1 MELGN
6 GWALSDIS
14 GARLSWALVHPQGQT
29 FALVE
34 AHEDVALRFG
44 SSDSV
49 SQPLFV
55 YSTKWCWGELPHP
68 ELFSSRSLSALG
80 KALVAWVTDSRHSV
94 DADDL
99 VQDRDRALAGD
110 SAASQRLAAALSD
123 AESAARS
130 LVTEHRLAEQS
141 GDALSLS
148 SWLSAPET
156 IELRRASRELHL
168 TMPTAWD
175 GYESMS
181 EMELRSFVGQ
191 RLGPRY
197 DAATIQLGKFMVEI
211 SVLNPTDPEER
222 EGLLRKLVSSLGD
235 ENSANV
241 AESAQWLEYLAVI
254 SGSMSPLLLTIL
266 EERQREFESV
276 MSDFYE
282 SVCKTL
288 GYELKEEHQAMG
300 YVALVRLGSAIVET
314 SALRAL
320 GLSNEKWLWHDERQ
334 EDDLR
339 WSEPSFA
346 LWREMRN
353 MLQPRDARNA
363 RNVLA

>member
-14 GARLSWALVHPQGQT
+14 GARLSWALVDPQGHT

-34 AHEDVALRFG
+34 AHEDVGLRFG
-44 SSDSV
+44 SPDSA
-49 SQPLFV
+49 SQPQFI
-55 YSTKWCWGELPHP
+55 YSTKWCWGDLPHP
-68 ELFSSRSLSALG
+68 ELFSSRSLAALG
-80 KALVAWVTDSRHSV
+80 GALVAWVTDSRHPVSD
-94 DADDL
+94 DAL
-99 VQDRDRALAGD
+99 ALDRDRALAGD
-110 SAASQRLAAALSD
+110 AAASKRLAAALSRLED
-123 AESAARS
+123 AARA
-130 LVTEHRLAEQS
+130 LVLERRLTERLDDS
-141 GDALSLS
+141 LSLS

-175 GYESMS
+175 GYEAMS
-181 EMELRSFVGQ
+181 DAELRLFVGE

-241 AESAQWLEYLAVI
+241 ADSAQWLEYLAVI

-266 EERQREFESV
+266 EERQSEFESV
-276 MSDFYE
+276 MSEFYE

-288 GYELKEEHQAMG
+288 GYELKEEHQATG

-320 GLSNEKWLWHDERQ
+320 GLSNEKWLWHNERR

-353 MLQPRDARNA
+353 MLQPRDAR
-363 RNVLA
+363 RVLA

>member
-1 MELGN
+1 VN
-6 GWALSDIS
+6 
-14 GARLSWALVHPQGQT
+14 PQGQT

-34 AHEDVALRFG
+34 AVEDTGLRFG
-44 SSDSV
+44 SPDSV
-49 SQPLFV
+49 SGPQFLFT
-55 YSTKWCWGELPHP
+55 TKWCWGELPHP
-68 ELFSSRSLSALG
+68 ELFSSRSLIALG
-80 KALVAWVTDSRHSV
+80 EALVTWVTDSR
-94 DADDL
+94 DL
-99 VQDRDRALAGD
+99 DRVNALAQDRDRALAGD
-110 SAASQRLAAALSD
+110 AAASQRLAVALSRV
-123 AESAARS
+123 ESRARA
-130 LVTEHRLAEQS
+130 LVTERRLVECLDDS
-141 GDALSLS
+141 LSLS

-168 TMPTAWD
+168 TMPSAWD
-175 GYESMS
+175 GYEAMS
-181 EMELRSFVGQ
+181 EEELRSFVDQ

-266 EERQREFESV
+266 EERQSEFETV

-288 GYELKEEHQAMG
+288 GYELKEELQATG

-320 GLSNEKWLWHDERQ
+320 GLSNEKWLWHDGRP

-339 WSEPSFA
+339 WSEPSYA

-353 MLQPRDARNA
+353 MLQPRGA